1 MDETLELQLCTALI
15 HADSENEVI
24 KLLEDA
30 GYWNKPAAW
39 RHLGDNENNYST
51 IGNQQSRSDAALV
64 EKLVNSVD
72 AILMNECLVRR
83 IHADGPNAP
92 KNITDAVSAFFSDGS
107 AEGGKI
113 SLWSDQR
120 RTEVARRISLASTGA
135 SAKQGKP
142 CLTVSDSGEGQ
153 TPEQMP
159 QTLLSINRSNKLRIH
174 FVQGKFNMGGTGAL
188 KFCGKRGMQLIV
200 SRRNPKLI
208 NPAGGHHTDS
218 QWGFTVV
225 RREDPSEGRRS
236 SVYTYLAPIGCDSKP
251 MSGGV
256 LRFSSE
262 SMPIFPDGPEPYV
275 RKSEWG
281 TLIKLFEYTNSGY
294 SNSHIL
300 LPDGLLSRMDLL
312 LPELALPIR
321 LHECRKSYRGD
332 KSRSFE
338 TTLCGLKVRLE
349 DDKMS
354 NLEPEC
360 RSTSPLSVLGED
372 CVASIYAF
380 KPGKASSYRKS
391 EGIIFT
397 LNGQTQGALSKDFFT
412 RKSVGRLSYIKDSVL
427 VMVDCSRFSGRA
439 REDFFLNS
447 RDRISGSDLRFDIEE
462 ALEDLL
468 KHDQALR
475 DLVNRR
481 RQEQLQA
488 NLSEDKPLLNLLE
501 NVLKRSPTL
510 SKLFLIG
517 ERLSNPFATQM
528 VSAAHTPFHGKPHPT
543 YFKFKGKEYGCVLE
557 RDCPTNVRLRITFE
571 TDVESDY
578 FDRDVNQG
586 ISAVSEKRADGRRGV
601 ANVVGPKLQNGI
613 ATLSIKLPDDAAPD
627 EVIEYECDVSD
638 PTLLE
643 PFTNQFRVHVKD
655 AAEKKKGNGGERRE
669 PPSKEKGEERETPLG
684 LKFPNIT
691 NVPEADWPTHGFDK
705 YSALKVTTTSTEVNG
720 KEQDVYDFYVN
731 VDNIYLQTEQKAEPT
746 SASLIRERFRLAL
759 VLIGLAMLQANAS
772 REKEDTAKECESGE
786 NGIEQHILAVTRAI
800 APVILPMISALASL
814 DEEEVIGDS
823 LAGAEV

>member
-1 MDETLELQLCTALI
+1 MNDTTELQFCTALMN
-15 HADSENEVI
+15 ADSESEIVA
-24 KLLEDA
+24 LLQEA
-30 GYWNKPAAW
+30 GYWEKPGAW
-39 RHLGDNENNYST
+39 RQLGDNENNYST

-72 AILMNECLVRR
+72 AILMNECLVRG
-83 IHADGPNAP
+83 IHPDGPNAP
-92 KNITDAVSAFFSDGS
+92 QSISDAVSAFFADGNV
-107 AEGGKI
+107 EGGKI
-113 SLWSDQR
+113 SLWSDPR
-120 RTEVARRISLASTGA
+120 RTEVARRISMAATGA
-135 SAKQGKP
+135 PPRQGKP
-142 CLTVSDSGEGQ
+142 CLTVADSGEGQ

-159 QTLLSINRSNKLRIH
+159 FTLLSINRSNKLRIP

-188 KFCGKRGMQLIV
+188 KFCGKHGIQLVI

-236 SVYTYLAPIGCDSKP
+236 SVYTYLAPIDCNSKP
-251 MSGGV
+251 MQGGV
-256 LRFSSE
+256 LRFSAD
-262 SMPIFPDGPEPYV
+262 SMPIFPDGPEPYA
-275 RKSEWG
+275 RRSEWG

-300 LPDGLLSRMDLL
+300 LPDGLLGRMDLL

-332 KSRSFE
+332 KARSFE

-380 KPGKASSYRKS
+380 KPGKADSYRKS
-391 EGIIFT
+391 EGVIFT
-397 LNGQTQGALSKDFFT
+397 LNGQTHGALTKDFFT

-447 RDRISGSDLRFDIEE
+447 RDRISGAELRFAIEE

-468 KHDQALR
+468 KDDKALR
-475 DLVNRR
+475 DLMNRR

-488 NLSEDKPLLNLLE
+488 NLAEDKPLLNLLE
-501 NVLKRSPTL
+501 SVLKRSPTL
-510 SKLFLIG
+510 SKLFLVG
-517 ERLSNPFATQM
+517 ERLSNPFATQS
-528 VSAAHTPFHGKPHPT
+528 VASAHTEFHGKPHPT
-543 YFKFKGKEYGCVLE
+543 YFKFKGKDYGCALD
-557 RDCPTNVRLRITFE
+557 RDCPTNVRLRIAFE

-586 ISAVSEKRADGRRGV
+586 VSSVSEKRADGRQCQ
-601 ANVVGPKLQNGI
+601 ATVVGPKLQNGI
-613 ATLSIKLPDDAAPD
+613 ATLSVKLPDDATPG
-627 EVIEYECDVSD
+627 ELIEYECEVSD

-643 PFTNQFRVHVKD
+643 PFTNRFRVRIKE
-655 AAEKKKGNGGERRE
+655 AAEKKKHEGGERRD
-669 PPSKEKGEERETPLG
+669 PPSKEKGNERETPLG

-691 NVPEADWPTHGFDK
+691 NVTEEKWPEHGFDK
-705 YSALKVTTTSTEVNG
+705 YSALKVTTTSTVVNG

-731 VDNIYLQTEQKAEPT
+731 LDNIYLQTEQKAEPT
-746 SASLIRERFRLAL
+746 SAALIRERFRLAL
-759 VLIGLAMLQANAS
+759 VLIGLAMLQADAS
-772 REKEDTAKECESGE
+772 KEKKEEVREGENGE
-786 NGIEQHILAVTRAI
+786 NGIEQEILGVTRAI
-800 APVILPMISALASL
+800 SPVILPMISALASL
-814 DEEEVIGDS
+814 EEDEVVGDRM
-823 LAGAEV
+823 AGAEV